1 MSIVAWSRGLAA
13 VGAGLTAWVAVDSL
27 LGGGSASGS
36 PDESQFLLFW
46 GLPFAAAAVFLA
58 WYALRG
64 RRVETR
70 NAARQGCL
78 GGFVAGGGAFLLVL
92 ASSLFRSGDT
102 LNGVVAGL
110 LYAPIAGV
118 IGLCVGVAV
127 ARMRKR
133 RP

>member
-1 MSIVAWSRGLAA
+1 MNIVALSRGLAA
-13 VGAGLTAWVAVDSL
+13 VGAGVTAWVAVDSV

-36 PDESQFLLFW
+36 ADESQFLLLW

-58 WYALRG
+58 WYAFRG

-92 ASSLFRSGDT
+92 ASSLFRQGDLLT
-102 LNGVVAGL
+102 GVVAGF
-110 LYAPIAGV
+110 LYAPIVTVFGLGIGVVMAGV
-118 IGLCVGVAV
+118 
-127 ARMRKR
+127 RER